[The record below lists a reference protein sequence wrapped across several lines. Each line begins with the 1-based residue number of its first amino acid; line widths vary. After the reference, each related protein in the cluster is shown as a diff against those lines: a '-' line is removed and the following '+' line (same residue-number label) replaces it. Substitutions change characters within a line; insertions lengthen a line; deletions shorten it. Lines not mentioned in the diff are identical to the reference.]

1 MVYAVRHRQVDGVGH
16 ALAERS
22 TELAGKCRMRTLKE
36 TLSPIDIEPREGD
49 ANIEHQGG
57 ALLDLWPRRW
67 SPRPRAPQARPWRRA
82 VAVAGPFWRDFGGQI
97 CSQKVE

>member
-57 ALLDLWPRRW
+57 ALLALDSFAGPH
-67 SPRPRAPQARPWRRA
+67 PRAPQAPACRRRRW
-82 VAVAGPFWRDFGGQI
+82 VVGGQI